1 MHLLLDTQI
10 VLWLISK
17 DRRLSE
23 PARQLI
29 DQGESRHVS
38 VATLWEI
45 AIKVKLGKLNADL
58 DKLIGNLNPSGFLEL
73 PVYSR
78 HTAQVAQLPLLHG
91 DPFDRMLVAQAI
103 SESMFLVTADSQLS
117 QYSNLVIRV

>member
-1 MHLLLDTQI
+1 LAD
-10 VLWLISK
+10 
-17 DRRLSE
+17 
-23 PARQLI
+23 LI
-29 DQGESRHVS
+29 DKME
-38 VATLWEI
+38 E
-45 AIKVKLGKLNADL
+45 
-58 DKLIGNLNPSGFLEL
+58 SGFLEL

-103 SESMFLVTADSQLS
+103 SESLFLITADSQLL

>member
-17 DRRLSE
+17 DRRLTQD
-23 PARQLI
+23 AQLLI

-45 AIKVKLGKLNADL
+45 AIKVKLGKLNVDL
-58 DKLIGNLNPSGFLEL
+58 DKLIGNLKPSGFMEL

-78 HTAQVAQLPLLHG
+78 QTAQVGQLPLFRG

-103 SESMFLVTADSQLS
+103 CESLFLITADSQLP
-117 QYSNLVIRV
+117 QYSSLVIKV